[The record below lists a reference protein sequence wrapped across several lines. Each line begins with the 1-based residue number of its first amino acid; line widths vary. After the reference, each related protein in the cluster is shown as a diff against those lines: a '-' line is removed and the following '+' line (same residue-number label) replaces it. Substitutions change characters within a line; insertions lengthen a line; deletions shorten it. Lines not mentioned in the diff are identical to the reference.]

1 MPTKKEDRN
10 YKAEA
15 ARETPE
21 RQQARRDRMNARYA
35 YEKKNGDLPSTTH
48 VDHKKPI
55 SKGGTNAPSN
65 LRAIPKAQN
74 ESFKR
79 DGPGGKQR
87 GKA

>member
-1 MPTKKEDRN
+1 MPTKPENRD
-10 YKAEA
+10 YKKEA
-15 ARETPE
+15 ARETPT

-35 YEKKNGDLPSTTH
+35 VEKERGDMPSNMH

-55 SKGGTNAPSN
+55 SQGGTNAKSN
-65 LRAIPKAQN
+65 LRVIPKAQN

-79 DGPGGKQR
+79 AGPGGKQV